1 MSKKESFNWARVG
14 GVILVVLAV
23 WYVLE
28 SFGALDFTP
37 TIDSGA
43 GLIAVFGIGLV
54 ASVSSCTAVLAG
66 LILAL
71 SANHAKRHASETTRD
86 RLRPHVLFN
95 LGRLI
100 GFGVFGAIV
109 GFVGSLLVLSPSLNA
124 VFILVIAVLMLGI
137 GVSLLEIAPQGL
149 CQIRPP
155 KKLSK
160 RIMKLQDS
168 DHPLVPFVLG
178 ALTFFLPCG
187 FTQSVQLFALGTGSP
202 VAAAV
207 IMIVFA
213 LGTVPALFGLG
224 AAASVVRGNAL
235 KRVTQVAGV
244 LVLVIGLSQFQN
256 GMTLLGFTLPES
268 GETYAAVSEDQL
280 LLVDG
285 RQLIQMEVA
294 SAGYYSPEVLT
305 VVEGVPVD
313 WEIYGPKFMGC
324 FDTIISR
331 SLGIAER
338 LSPGFNTISFTPTK
352 VGKHTFS
359 CSMGM
364 SSGTMIVLPNEE

>member
-1 MSKKESFNWARVG
+1 MSKKETINWKRIG
-14 GVILVVLAV
+14 GVAVIVWFTWYILG
-23 WYVLE
+23 
-28 SFGALDFTP
+28 SFGVLDFAP
-37 TIDSGA
+37 TFENSA
-43 GLIAVFGIGLV
+43 GLLAIFGIGLV

-71 SANHAKRHASETTRD
+71 SASHAKRHSTEKARD

-95 LGRLI
+95 LGRFI

-109 GFVGSLLVLSPSLNA
+109 GFVGSLLVLTPSLNA

-137 GVSLLEIAPQGL
+137 GVNLLELVPPGRFQVS
-149 CQIRPP
+149 PP
-155 KKLSK
+155 KFISK
-160 RIMKLQDS
+160 RILKLQDS
-168 DHPLVPFVLG
+168 DHPAIPFVLG
-178 ALTFFLPCG
+178 ALSFFLPCG

-202 VAAAV
+202 AAAAV
-207 IMIVFA
+207 IMMVFA

-224 AAASVVRGNAL
+224 AVTSFAKGPGL
-235 KRVTQVAGV
+235 KKMTQVAGV

-256 GMTLLGFTLPES
+256 GMTVLGITLPES
-268 GETYAAVSEDQL
+268 DGAYAAVTEDQF

-294 SAGYYSPEVLT
+294 SAGYYSPDVLT

-313 WEIYGPKFMGC
+313 WEIYGPRFMGC

-338 LSPGFNTISFTPTK
+338 LTSGHNTISFTPTS
-352 VGKHTFS
+352 VGQHTFS

-364 SSGTMIVLPNEE
+364 SKGTIIVLPQE